1 MSSWFDGLSLLKFGF
16 ITLFVYSF
24 IYAVSNGICSS
35 SVEKMVSQW
44 HIREVVE
51 RNDCSVV

>member
-1 MSSWFDGLSLLKFGF
+1 VSSWFDGLSLLKFGF